1 MTTRILKTSSK
12 ILRNFIGSTVPQ
24 SVVSSVPI
32 TAQHFPLNRGEDL
45 PSLCRQRIYYPDS
58 VSTKWQRKYKL
69 SLMNRSEPSQL
80 HLYPRPLV
88 CIYSVLSLYLPTVTP
103 MLLLLVSVLELQTI
117 NRRLHTSHL
126 RHYAEWDRTWN
137 WRQRNYQLSEGTDG
151 SQFHVYRVFPGNLQ
165 KRNWKIDT

>member
-32 TAQHFPLNRGEDL
+32 TAQHLPLNRGEDL

-126 RHYAEWDRTWN
+126 RHCWMRHDLKLTPA
-137 WRQRNYQLSEGTDG
+137 QLSEGTGG